1 MAKKRKSERAEYGD
15 GSIYRNKDGSYT
27 VAVRLKAGAKP
38 TRKRAADLATAEV
51 VKANLLKLRDQGI
64 VNSAAELDTAI
75 ATLER
80 LRDDYID
87 VEQSLQSFETFINR
101 WYNEVVKRRKN
112 ITERTLDHYRG
123 MIRRYLLPTFG
134 QMTLIQIKAPHVND
148 FVNRLSD
155 HLGDSTVKQAFG
167 VLNQALNTAAAW
179 KFIPFNPCAGVE
191 KPKAKKQQKPAL
203 TVAHVQALFNV
214 IEGHPTA
221 TTFHVMATLGTR
233 LGETLALRR
242 IDFNAD
248 FSEVKIATQISYHTH
263 ERVTPKDD
271 SVRPLPVPPRLQARL
286 QAQWAVVCAQL
297 QDAGPDFQNQGLLF
311 PSEAGTPFQSSN
323 VEKVWHG
330 FTKRATTKSGPKEY
344 IYPGFKA
351 KAELPDWAT
360 IHSLRA
366 FVATTLEDVGAEQR
380 TTGHVL
386 GHGAKNVTE
395 KYIRRQMST
404 MRRALEKV
412 EAVLWADAENVTR
425 HSEML

>member
-1 MAKKRKSERAEYGD
+1 
-15 GSIYRNKDGSYT
+15 
-27 VAVRLKAGAKP
+27 
-38 TRKRAADLATAEV
+38 
-51 VKANLLKLRDQGI
+51 
-64 VNSAAELDTAI
+64 
-75 ATLER
+75 
-80 LRDDYID
+80 
-87 VEQSLQSFETFINR
+87 
-101 WYNEVVKRRKN
+101 
-112 ITERTLDHYRG
+112 
-123 MIRRYLLPTFG
+123 
-134 QMTLIQIKAPHVND
+134 
-148 FVNRLSD
+148 LSD
-155 HLGDSTVKQAFG
+155 HVGDATVKHAFG
-167 VLNQALNTAAAW
+167 TLNQALNTAAAW

-191 KPKAKKQQKPAL
+191 KPKVRRQQKPAL
-203 TVAHVQALFNV
+203 TVAHVQSLFHI

-263 ERVTPKDD
+263 ERVAPKDD
-271 SVRPLPVPPRLQARL
+271 SMRPLPVPPRLQARL
-286 QAQWAVVCAQL
+286 QAQWGLVCAQ
-297 QDAGPDFQNQGLLF
+297 QEDAPPDFQNGGLLF

-330 FTKRATTKSGPKEY
+330 FTKRAATKKGPKEY
-344 IYPGFKA
+344 IYLGFKQ
-351 KAELPDWAT
+351 KANLPDWAT

-380 TTGHVL
+380 TTGHIL

-412 EAVLWADAENVTR
+412 ELVLWADAQEDSKQKNG
-425 HSEML
+425 